1 MATGDGFTSR
11 LITGLA
17 EHLAAAG
24 IGTWRASGIYQANET
39 AIVIRAIPPS
49 PDRLITLA
57 AYVVGGG
64 HGNASTT
71 QGVQVRLRAG
81 KDPRDVDDLA
91 DAIFDLLDSAGPL
104 TLGGVGVSQAYRQSY
119 SSLGQDGNGRWE
131 RSENYYLDAERPTV
145 HRPY

>member
-1 MATGDGFTSR
+1 MAIGDGWTSR

-17 EHLAAAG
+17 EHLHAAG
-24 IGTWRASGIYQANET
+24 VGVWRPTGSYQASET
-39 AIVIRAIPPS
+39 AIVIRDIPTT

-81 KDPRDVDDLA
+81 RDPREVDDLA
-91 DAIFDLLDSAGPL
+91 DAIFDLLDSAGPM
-104 TLGGVGVSQAYRQSY
+104 TLGGVGVSQIYRQSY
-119 SSLGQDGNGRWE
+119 SSLGKDGNGRWE

-145 HRPY
+145 HRPH

>member
-1 MATGDGFTSR
+1 MATGDGWTSR

-24 IGTWRASGIYQANET
+24 IGTWRASGIYQAAET
-39 AIVIRAIPPS
+39 AIVIRAVPPS

-71 QGVQVRLRAG
+71 QGVQIRLRGG
-81 KDPRDVDDLA
+81 KDPA
-91 DAIFDLLDSAGPL
+91 TWTTWL
-104 TLGGVGVSQAYRQSY
+104 TP
-119 SSLGQDGNGRWE
+119 SSTCSTPPDR
-131 RSENYYLDAERPTV
+131 
-145 HRPY
+145 